1 MAKPHLEVLGTLTF
15 HDSEGAPV
23 HLPTRKAEL
32 LLAIL
37 ALSPGQRATRARLAV
52 WLWPDADETQAVASF
67 RKALSW
73 LKAALPRGAILSRR
87 NEVRLA
93 ADAISVD
100 AMVFEAAIDEDSDES
115 LDHAVNLYR
124 GDLLD
129 GIEAVPGSFEEWV
142 MFERVRLRDRL
153 EQGLRRLFDRK
164 LTDRQF
170 DAAAGVARR
179 LIALDPY
186 DEAGHQALLKVLMIQ
201 GKRRRAEAHLLAT
214 KAQFR
219 EELGIEPS
227 ATMTSMVHGL
237 SQRIEPNASGARG
250 LTLSAAIH
258 PGAIQIEVPLIRSV
272 AGQSFVRETAAELSE
287 AIAKDLA
294 LDGGLR
300 VLGPLECSPATCQS
314 GTHVRLVGGLNRVN
328 GAWHLAV
335 NLSDPTGQPIWA
347 DCLEFIDVN
356 QPLAML
362 RAAARRAVGRILATE
377 SLARKQGQ
385 DLHED
390 GAANGLLELAVSLL
404 SCLDG
409 GGNQISRGIF
419 DALIDEVP
427 NNGLVQA
434 WAGFCDFVV
443 WYLMLDGVDNK
454 LFDDAVRKT
463 QRAVRLSPGA
473 PLAHEMLGWNL
484 LKASRTSDGLFHCR
498 VAIGLSPH
506 DPAAWKRYGASLIEA
521 GKIHEGLELLAREDG
536 ITDPSKS
543 GQIWL
548 KGYGYFALGDYE
560 TAANVIASAP
570 GSSLSY
576 EAWRAAAYVRTGQE
590 TKAREQAGKF
600 HDVAGAM
607 GLKRPKIGP
616 DSFVRLILDR
626 ENITRTYMAEDFRDA
641 VQRVGIR

>member
-1 MAKPHLEVLGTLTF
+1 MAKPHLEVLGTLAF
-15 HDSEGAPV
+15 HGVDGAPI
-23 HLPTRKAEL
+23 HLPTQKAEL
-32 LLAIL
+32 LLAVL

-52 WLWPDADETQAVASF
+52 WLWPEADEAKASASF

-73 LKAALPRGAILSRR
+73 LRAALPRGVILSRR
-87 NEVRLA
+87 NEVWLA

-100 AMVFEAAIDEDSDES
+100 AMAFEAALDEDSDES
-115 LDHAVNLYR
+115 LDRAVNLYR

-129 GIEAVPGSFEEWV
+129 GIEAVPGAFEEWV

-153 EQGLRRLFDRK
+153 EQGLSRLFDRS
-164 LTDRQF
+164 LSAGQF
-170 DAAAGVARR
+170 DAATCAARR

-186 DEAGHQALLKVLMIQ
+186 DEAGHQALLKVLMTQ
-201 GKRRRAEAHLLAT
+201 GKRRRAEAHLTETTAL
-214 KAQFR
+214 FR

-227 ATMTSMVHGL
+227 AAMTSMVRGRR
-237 SQRIEPNASGARG
+237 QRIETNASSARSVAV
-250 LTLSAAIH
+250 SAAFH
-258 PGAIQIEVPLIRSV
+258 PSTIQIEVPLIRSV

-347 DCLEFIDVN
+347 DCLEFNDVN

-362 RAAARRAVGRILATE
+362 RAAARRAVGRILAAV
-377 SLARKQGQ
+377 SLARKQEQ

-409 GGNQISRGIF
+409 AGNQISRGIF

-427 NNGLVQA
+427 NNGTIHA

-473 PLAHEMLGWNL
+473 SLAHEMLGWNL
-484 LKASRTSDGLFHCR
+484 LKASRVGEGLFHCR

-521 GKIHEGLELLAREDG
+521 GKIHEGLELLAREDR

-548 KGYGYFALGDYE
+548 KGYGYFALGDYK
-560 TAANVIASAP
+560 TAANVITGAP
-570 GSSLSY
+570 GSSLTY
-576 EAWRAAAYVRTGQE
+576 EAWRAAAYVRTGQDA
-590 TKAREQAGKF
+590 KAREQARRF

-607 GLKRPKIGP
+607 GLKRRKVGP
-616 DSFVRLILDR
+616 DSLVRLIFDR
-626 ENITRTYMAEDFRDA
+626 ELITRTFVAEDFRDA
-641 VQRVGIR
+641 VHSVGIN